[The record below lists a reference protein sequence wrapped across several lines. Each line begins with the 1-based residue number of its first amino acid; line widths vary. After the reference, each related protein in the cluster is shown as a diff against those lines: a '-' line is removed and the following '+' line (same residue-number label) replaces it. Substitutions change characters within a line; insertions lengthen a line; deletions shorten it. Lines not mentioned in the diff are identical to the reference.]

1 MYNFYFSTY
10 SNIFLVFPFLPHEKH
25 PSPSF
30 KHQGCFWLLRSRSSN
45 SKCYIIYEKRSW
57 EIDSS
62 NNILFLSNKRSSCF
76 MRLSVAYF
84 LIFPVSI
91 CCACTSLQWK
101 TVHSKLL
108 RAKSPKGKKEVT
120 WWGSDFFPL
129 YSIDDD
135 NKKLGKVG
143 EPSGLRTTGE
153 SFLATRVILH
163 IRIISCVHYFQLLSF
178 IKSKSLHLQTWHNN
192 TSPPTD

>member
-1 MYNFYFSTY
+1 MKNIHLQVLNIKAVSGCCVVGPAIQNAISYMRKEAGRLILLIISFFSLIREVHV
-10 SNIFLVFPFLPHEKH
+10 SWDCLLPIFSFFLCLFVVRALVCNEK
-25 PSPSF
+25 PCILS
-30 KHQGCFWLLRSRSSN
+30 
-45 SKCYIIYEKRSW
+45 YYELKAR
-57 EIDSS
+57 
-62 NNILFLSNKRSSCF
+62 
-76 MRLSVAYF
+76 
-84 LIFPVSI
+84 
-91 CCACTSLQWK
+91 
-101 TVHSKLL
+101 
-108 RAKSPKGKKEVT
+108 KEVT